1 MPPLSAA
8 VPSSLMVDL
17 SSLAYSK
24 STAVMAEMPEVGI
37 AEGSTVFPKAILARI
52 AIFAWWRV
60 EGQRVRPRETE
71 QLT

>member
-1 MPPLSAA
+1 M
-8 VPSSLMVDL
+8 MVDL

-24 STAVMAEMPEVGI
+24 SAAVMAEMPEVGI
-37 AEGSTVFPKAILARI
+37 SEGSTVFPKAILARI